1 MAFGYPYLLEY
12 LKPKFR
18 LKLFFVME
26 QLKEKNINYE
36 IFATLRDPQQQA
48 ILWMKSRSEQE
59 IRGAFDKLTK
69 QGAPWLSDLVKS
81 THRPYGRWETNNLP
95 GLSWHQW
102 GEAVS
107 IRVLSESGRVI
118 WNPNNKGYRVLADL
132 TQMVNLTSGFFW
144 KRRDVVHVQL
154 RADAVRA
161 YYNWF
166 EIDQLM
172 KEKFDG
178 VISGNS
184 AIDFGSSSAGPGGS
198 SEKECIG
205 SSAK

>member
-1 MAFGYPYLLEY
+1 MQWKLDHRLED

-18 LKLFFVME
+18 LKLLFVME
-26 QLKEKNINYE
+26 QLDQKGISYE
-36 IFATLRDPQQQA
+36 IFSCLRDPQEQA
-48 ILWMKSRSEQE
+48 ELWMKSRSEQE
-59 IRGAFDKLTK
+59 IRGAIDKLTK
-69 QGAPWLSDLVKS
+69 QGAPWLSNLVRA

-118 WNPNNKGYRVLADL
+118 WNPNNEGYRALADL
-132 TQMVNLTSGFFW
+132 TRMVNLTSGFFW

-161 YYNWF
+161 YYTWS
-166 EIDQLM
+166 EIDREM
-172 KEKFDG
+172 KEAFCQVSNLDQTG
-178 VISGNS
+178 DRHVG
-184 AIDFGSSSAGPGGS
+184 AI
-198 SEKECIG
+198 
-205 SSAK
+205 